1 MSGEKIM
8 ITALGGV
15 ASFRHS
21 RTWGEDVTTLDAEN
35 VYAYVSD
42 PMFPN
47 VLRAFEEGIITL
59 NELHDSPGVR
69 IFNLDKLI
77 RFYIHWTD
85 SVSNPDLNPLYS
97 PDDITEEFEQV
108 LFELKDS
115 GDLCTEEVI
124 KAVKSRSLRGDSND
138 FD

>member
-1 MSGEKIM
+1 MGGEKIM
-8 ITALGGV
+8 IMHTSAYGGG
-15 ASFRHS
+15 AKIL
-21 RTWGEDVTTLDAEN
+21 DVEN
-35 VYAYVSD
+35 VHAYVSD

-47 VLRAFEEGIITL
+47 VLKAFNEGVITL

-77 RFYIHWTD
+77 RFYIHWSD
-85 SVSNPDLNPLYS
+85 SVNNPELDPTYN

-108 LFELKDS
+108 LFEMKDS

-124 KAVKSRSLRGDSND
+124 KAVKSRSLRGGSND